1 VGAEVAMADLL
12 FVLTTVLFFVVSQA
26 YVRGCGRL

>member
-1 VGAEVAMADLL
+1 MADLL